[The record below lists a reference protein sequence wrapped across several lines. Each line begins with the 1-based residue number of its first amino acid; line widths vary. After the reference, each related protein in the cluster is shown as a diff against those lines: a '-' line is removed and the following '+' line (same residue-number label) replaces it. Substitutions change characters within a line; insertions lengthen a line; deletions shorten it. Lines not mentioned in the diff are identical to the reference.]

1 MTLTRKFSRPK
12 TDADEVQELEWG
24 LCVTERD
31 LSTSKVGAE
40 NLPYRFL
47 PSLKIKKSR
56 GNGIHEREL
65 LKQRRTQELEG
76 LNVDLRGRK
85 KGTYGC
91 RVAAED
97 CRVTLVKPG

>member
-12 TDADEVQELEWG
+12 TDADEFQELEWD

-47 PSLKIKKSR
+47 PSLKIKKSG

-65 LKQRRTQELEG
+65 LNSEE
-76 LNVDLRGRK
+76 RK
-85 KGTYGC
+85 NSK
-91 RVAAED
+91 V
-97 CRVTLVKPG
+97 LMWI